1 MLLALLAHE
10 GITSGEVWG
19 RQYAIVRSAGD
30 PSGLLSAA
38 ELDRM
43 LETSLLR
50 WPYFSV
56 LRSGAAP
63 HVGTYTVTRN
73 VIGHGRDGFI
83 DAAAVRGYLRAG
95 GTLKLNRMSDW
106 HRPSRDIRRALESAL
121 PVAVSCYAFWT
132 PPERSGM
139 LPHRDASHVLVI
151 QVEGRKK
158 WRLYA
163 SDEQIRST
171 PGLDVESSVPTHE
184 FVLEPGDLLY
194 LPHGWPHDAQTVGD
208 VSSLHLT
215 FTMAEA
221 TPEALMEGLQAV
233 FTAADSELTRQ
244 FHKFDLA
251 DRADRVQAELVRL
264 AASLSD
270 EEWLGEALSV
280 LRKQAG

>member
-1 MLLALLAHE
+1 MLLALLANE
-10 GITSGEVWG
+10 GITSGDIWG
-19 RQYAIVRSAGD
+19 RQYAIVKSAGD
-30 PSGLLSAA
+30 PTGLLSAA
-38 ELDRM
+38 ELDRL

-63 HVGTYTVTRN
+63 EVSTYTLARN
-73 VIGHGRDGFI
+73 VIGHERDGFI
-83 DAAAVRGYLRAG
+83 DATAVRAYLRAG

-106 HRPSRDIRRALESAL
+106 HRPSRDIRRALEAAL

-132 PPERSGM
+132 PPERCGM

-151 QVEGRKK
+151 QLEGRKK

-163 SDEQIRST
+163 AGEQIRSDA
-171 PGLDVESSVPTHE
+171 GLDVESSVPSHE

-221 TPEALMEGLQAV
+221 TPEALLEALQAA
-233 FTAADSELTRQ
+233 FTAADSELHRQ
-244 FHKFDLA
+244 FHKFDLG
-251 DRADRVQAELVRL
+251 DRAGRVQAQLIRL
-264 AASLSD
+264 AGALSD
-270 EEWLGEALSV
+270 EEWMSGALSV